1 MKKEFSYFCYYALT
15 LEASKFQCNT
25 LYHFHASSS
34 FTTKRANN
42 TWYIHTTQ
50 TQRCPRKKSQKCTK
64 NSESSSCCLGSAHWD
79 APIFQMFF
87 RHDIQQQKYE
97 LTYHSNVMRTK
108 PIPIHTHLVI
118 LSVFCKQKHRFWC
131 FSAPPLVFKNRSS
144 YLRVLNG
151 VCAVQIFNSGQASAH
166 TLRQWV
172 TDGFGLNHNTCGNR
186 IDRKSMIAAK
196 RRVPSSIA

>member
-1 MKKEFSYFCYYALT
+1 MPWPWRHQSSNAILYTIFKLQV
-15 LEASKFQCNT
+15 ASPQNE
-25 LYHFHASSS
+25 
-34 FTTKRANN
+34 
-42 TWYIHTTQ
+42 Q
-50 TQRCPRKKSQKCTK
+50 TILDISILLKLKDTREKKSQNCTK

-144 YLRVLNG
+144 YVNGSLMVLDSTIIP
-151 VCAVQIFNSGQASAH
+151 AVTALTERAWFPQKGESPAV
-166 TLRQWV
+166 L
-172 TDGFGLNHNTCGNR
+172 LNL
-186 IDRKSMIAAK
+186 
-196 RRVPSSIA
+196 